1 MPRPRKPPRL
11 YLRTSVRCAATWVI
25 LDGGAEHRTSCG
37 ARDRQGAE
45 AALAAY
51 LAAKHRPE
59 RRERHLADI
68 RIADVI
74 AIYARDVI
82 PGLSRP
88 GAAAERAERLLL
100 WWADRIL
107 AEVTGATCR
116 AYAAAREGQ
125 GPDVKGGRRG
135 TGGGARRD
143 LQDLSAAIG
152 HHHREGYHREIV
164 RVVLPPKGEARQRWL
179 TREEFAKLMRICE
192 TTREVQSGRETAK
205 YPLRHV
211 ARFLALGVYTGS
223 RPGAV
228 LNASWLPGPGR
239 SFVDLDNGVFHRRAD
254 GAVETT
260 KRQPTVR
267 LAPELLALLKV
278 WKAEDEAAKPPQTWV
293 VHFDG
298 GPVASVK
305 TGLAHAVALAGLAA
319 GVTAYTVRHSAA
331 SWLMA
336 RGVPTRMIADFLGT
350 SEAMILKHY
359 GHLAPDYQE
368 RAAMEIGRV

>member
-11 YLRTSVRCAATWVI
+11 YLRTSPRSAATWVI
-25 LDGGAEHRTSCG
+25 LDGGAEHRTGFG
-37 ARDRQGAE
+37 AGDRAGAE
-45 AALAAY
+45 GAFAAY
-51 LAAKHRPE
+51 LAAKHAPE
-59 RRERHLADI
+59 RRERRLAEI

-74 AIYARDVI
+74 AIYARDVL
-82 PGLSRP
+82 PDLARP
-88 GAAAERAERLLL
+88 AAAAAQAERLLL
-100 WWADRIL
+100 WWGDRTL
-107 AEVTGATCR
+107 DEVTGASCR
-116 AYAAAREGQ
+116 AYAAARDGQ

-143 LQDLSAAIG
+143 LQVLGAAIG
-152 HHHREGYHREIV
+152 HHHREGYHREVV

-179 TREEFAKLMRICE
+179 TRDEFAKLMHICE
-192 TTREVQSGRETAK
+192 TTREVQEGRETAK

-223 RPGAV
+223 RPGAA

-254 GAVETT
+254 GAAETT

-278 WKAEDEAAKPPQTWV
+278 WKAEDEARGQTRV

-298 GPVASVK
+298 SPVASVK
-305 TGLAHAVALAGLAA
+305 TGLARAVALAALPA

-368 RAAMEIGRV
+368 RAAMEIGRI